1 MDRASGGCGDS
12 RLPCKARSNGVNEGN
27 HTEVYLRL
35 IQSSCH
41 YLVVMTSKKLPN
53 GKMEGIAHPITAK
66 GRRMIEGAVM
76 AEYRKAT
83 AGSY

>member
-1 MDRASGGCGDS
+1 
-12 RLPCKARSNGVNEGN
+12 
-27 HTEVYLRL
+27 
-35 IQSSCH
+35 
-41 YLVVMTSKKLPN
+41 MTSKKLPN